1 MFLGGGG
8 SSRSVVA
15 GEPTWGI
22 SATTGQLAD
31 NHDILSVETVA
42 GEGDPERVTQGE
54 SSEAAAL
61 QREETALFSRV
72 AARAQRERG
81 GAGRERE
88 GTAASDGEIGPAT
101 ATGAGQAGARAG
113 ASDRGWG
120 YGWGYRVAV
129 EDSLGNMV
137 KKLEQRGDLSESR
150 IQKLEA
156 SLKSDVQSS
165 IFERMEER
173 VHAVE
178 RVFDANLQHAV
189 ASSKYRWMIPFA
201 IVLGVI
207 VVIVAV
213 VCMKYRNLQKTHIL

>member
-1 MFLGGGG
+1 M
-8 SSRSVVA
+8 
-15 GEPTWGI
+15 
-22 SATTGQLAD
+22 
-31 NHDILSVETVA
+31 
-42 GEGDPERVTQGE
+42 
-54 SSEAAAL
+54 
-61 QREETALFSRV
+61 
-72 AARAQRERG
+72 
-81 GAGRERE
+81 
-88 GTAASDGEIGPAT
+88 
-101 ATGAGQAGARAG
+101 
-113 ASDRGWG
+113 
-120 YGWGYRVAV
+120 

-213 VCMKYRNLQKTHIL
+213 ICMKYRNLQKTHIL